1 MIAFDVLLG
10 EATNIEKSVSGS
22 LDVEYA
28 ISDSDI
34 RSISDSNIPAISHGS
49 IHKNLDN
56 LDIQNR

>member
-1 MIAFDVLLG
+1 MFISDQYPSDMIAFDVLLG

-34 RSISDSNIPAISHGS
+34 G
-49 IHKNLDN
+49 
-56 LDIQNR
+56 